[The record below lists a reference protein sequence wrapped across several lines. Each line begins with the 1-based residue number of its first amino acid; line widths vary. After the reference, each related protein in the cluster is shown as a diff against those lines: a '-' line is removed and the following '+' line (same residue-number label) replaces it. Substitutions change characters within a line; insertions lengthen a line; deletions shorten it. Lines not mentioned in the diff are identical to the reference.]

1 VRTITLQDF
10 RVVGPFRQGRP
21 LPLPT
26 PELDDYERELRAR
39 SHRKVL
45 YTGIACIFLVSPL
58 LVLGGL
64 MFVPDWIDHAKHP
77 LHGPRPETR
86 AAVMS
91 VVEAARARAAGEEKA
106 MNEAFPKAVAEG
118 VTAHPELGRCPYSAR
133 ERASAYDF
141 APSPYA
147 RSTDKSLCRACA
159 TLRADA
165 DALAHTLD
173 QKSRDEHLDD
183 ELREKARALEA
194 ESVLGYSLVFRSTGE
209 GAPSGVPHHGFVP
222 GYVRGVV
229 YLWSFARHE
238 VVCAGEIQAE
248 NSESVDYTYE
258 TRGGV
263 DMGSSFSGLRV
274 ALERDLR
281 KRTDDA
287 VLSGARYVSGP
298 RIEGED

>member
-1 VRTITLQDF
+1 M
-10 RVVGPFRQGRP
+10 GPFRQGRP
-21 LPLPT
+21 IPLPT
-26 PELDDYERELRAR
+26 PELDGYERELRAR

-58 LVLGGL
+58 IAMAGL

-77 LHGPRPETR
+77 LHGPRAETR
-86 AAVMS
+86 TAVMT
-91 VVEAARARAAGEEKA
+91 VVEAARARAASEEKA
-106 MNEAFPKAVAEG
+106 MNEGFPKAVAEG
-118 VTAHPELGRCPYSAR
+118 VTAHPELGRCPYSAS
-133 ERASAYDF
+133 ERVSPYDF

-147 RSTDKSLCRACA
+147 RSTDKALCRPCA
-159 TLRADA
+159 RLRTDA
-165 DALAHTLD
+165 DTLARTLD
-173 QKSRDEHLDD
+173 EKSRDEHLDD
-183 ELREKARALEA
+183 DLRKRARALET
-194 ESVLGYSLVFRSTGE
+194 ESSLGYSLVFRSTGE

-229 YLWSFARHE
+229 YMWSFARHE
-238 VVCAGEIQAE
+238 VVCAGEVQAE

-274 ALERDLR
+274 ALERDLK
-281 KRTDDA
+281 KRTDEA

-298 RIEGED
+298 RIADD